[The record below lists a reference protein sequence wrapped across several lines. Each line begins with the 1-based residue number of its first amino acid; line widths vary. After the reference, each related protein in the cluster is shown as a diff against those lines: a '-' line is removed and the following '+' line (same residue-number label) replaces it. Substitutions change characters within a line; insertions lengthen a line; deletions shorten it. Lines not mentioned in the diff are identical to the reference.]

1 MVLFYSSVPLICI
14 AVSFEARPVR
24 LIQSVHFH
32 DNGVK
37 VSRLH
42 EGLLYLIEN
51 QGGISDG
58 NRSSLRQQLEP
69 DLASPHTFGE
79 ATLRIVKIWQEQLK
93 SRTDIPKGEQDNWQ
107 KKLVSPSNG
116 DVDEFTAKALNWLLR
131 KIGAFRKPK

>member
-1 MVLFYSSVPLICI
+1 MSPCSVVASGDTNINAFLMVLFYSSVPLII
-14 AVSFEARPVR
+14 ALQFHFEAEPVR

-32 DNGVK
+32 DTGAK

-79 ATLRIVKIWQEQLK
+79 ATLRI
-93 SRTDIPKGEQDNWQ
+93 
-107 KKLVSPSNG
+107 
-116 DVDEFTAKALNWLLR
+116 
-131 KIGAFRKPK
+131 